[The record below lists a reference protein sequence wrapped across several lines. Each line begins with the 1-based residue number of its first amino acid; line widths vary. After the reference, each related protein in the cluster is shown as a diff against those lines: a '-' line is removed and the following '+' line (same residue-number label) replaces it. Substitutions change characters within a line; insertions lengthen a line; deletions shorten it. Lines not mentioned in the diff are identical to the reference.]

1 VRGWKLAL
9 FAVAQRA
16 RASVPPMKHYAQD
29 ELPEPMLEHRIRLRA
44 YELYVQAG
52 RRSGR
57 ALEDWLRAEREVLR
71 ELQRRGF
78 TPPPTRD
85 RE

>member
-1 VRGWKLAL
+1 
-9 FAVAQRA
+9 
-16 RASVPPMKHYAQD
+16 MKNYAQD
-29 ELPEPMLEHRIRLRA
+29 ELTEPMLEHRIRLRA
-44 YELYVQAG
+44 YELYVQGG
-52 RRSGR
+52 RRSGH
-57 ALEDWLRAEREVLR
+57 ALADWLQAEREVTR